1 MTHRPRAHRI
11 RVVAAGLL
19 LLVTACSPA
28 YSTGSRA
35 STAES
40 TTTAK
45 TTSITLV
52 ENSWTGSTAGV
63 YLARW
68 VLQTQLGTKVKII
81 QLDEIPVW
89 PAMAQG
95 RVDGLLESW
104 GHEDVYDTYITKQH
118 TVVDGGPLG
127 AVGHIGW
134 YVPAYLVQ
142 QHPSLASW
150 EGLKTLW
157 QLFRTP
163 ESGSQGQMLD
173 GSPSYVTNDGPIIK
187 NLGLNF
193 KVVYAGSEAAEIAQV
208 RQAYAQRKP
217 LLFYF
222 YTPQWLNSQ
231 LDLKEVALPP
241 YTADCGKL
249 APEKIN
255 CAYPTYNL
263 YKAFSARFAAA
274 NSPAYQVLRN
284 MRLTN
289 QDQDEISSLIADK
302 HMSPDAAAA
311 AWGKAHPSVWSS
323 WLPGH
328 TQLPSTK

>member
-1 MTHRPRAHRI
+1 MTRNLRTARI
-11 RVVAAGLL
+11 GVVGLL

-35 STAES
+35 STATAAA
-40 TTTAK
+40 TTPN
-45 TTSITLV
+45 ITLAV
-52 ENSWTGSTAGV
+52 NSWTGSTADV
-63 YLARW
+63 YLAKW
-68 VLQTQLGTKVKII
+68 VLETQVGTKVKVV

-95 RVDGLLESW
+95 RVDGVLEVW
-104 GHEDVYDTYITKQH
+104 GHEDLYDTYITKQH
-118 TVVDGGPLG
+118 SVVDGGPLG

-134 YVPAYLVQ
+134 YVPAYVIQ
-142 QHPSLASW
+142 QNPSLATW
-150 EGLKTLW
+150 EGLKTLSHV
-157 QLFRTP
+157 FRTP

-187 NLGLNF
+187 NLGLDL
-193 KVVYAGSEAAEIAQV
+193 KIVYAGSEAAEIAQV

-231 LDLKEVALPP
+231 LKLQEVTLPA
-241 YTADCGKL
+241 YTAECGKL
-249 APEKIN
+249 AAEKIN

-263 YKAFSARFAAA
+263 YKAFSARFAAT
-274 NSPAYQVLRN
+274 NSKAYQVLRN
-284 MRLTN
+284 MRVTN

-302 HMSPDAAAA
+302 QMSPDAAAA
-311 AWGKAHPSVWSS
+311 AWGKTHESVWST
-323 WLPGH
+323 WLPGQ
-328 TQLPSTK
+328 TQLASTK

>member
-1 MTHRPRAHRI
+1 MTRKLRAVRI
-11 RVVAAGLL
+11 RVLAAVGLL
-19 LLVTACSPA
+19 LLATACSPA
-28 YSTGSRA
+28 YSTGSRGA
-35 STAES
+35 PVAAAA
-40 TTTAK
+40 TTPN
-45 TTSITLV
+45 ITLAV
-52 ENSWTGSTAGV
+52 NSWTGSTADV
-63 YLARW
+63 YIAKW
-68 VLQTQLGTKVKII
+68 VLETQVGTKVKTV

-95 RVDGLLESW
+95 RVDGVLEVW
-104 GHEDVYDTYITKQH
+104 GHEDLYDTYITKQH
-118 TVVDGGPLG
+118 SVVDGGPLG

-134 YVPAYLVQ
+134 YVPAYVIQ

-150 EGLKTLW
+150 EGLETASA
-157 QLFRTP
+157 LFKTP
-163 ESGSQGQMLD
+163 ESGSAGQMLD

-187 NLGLNF
+187 NLGLDF
-193 KVVYAGSEAAEIAQV
+193 KIVYAGSEAAEIAQV
-208 RQAYAQRKP
+208 RQSYAQRKP

-231 LDLKEVALPP
+231 LDLREVALPP
-241 YTADCGKL
+241 YTAECGKL

-263 YKAFSARFAAA
+263 YKAFSAHFAAT
-274 NSPAYQVLRN
+274 NSEAYQVLRN

-289 QDQDEISSLIADK
+289 RDQDEISSLIADK
-302 HMSPDAAAA
+302 NMSPDAAAA
-311 AWGKAHPSVWSS
+311 AWGKANPSVWMT